1 MSTFDWTRQ
10 LKGPPLPPELPEA
23 ALPRWPAWSAPV
35 ALISTIIV
43 AIIAVFPILP
53 VFLLAES
60 DTGGGGVA
68 ATALLIAILV
78 QDAVLVGA
86 ALMYAMI
93 TLKPRPWHFGLRS
106 TPFWRAV
113 GWLALVWFGFL
124 LFSGIYSAVLGGFG
138 IKPSPEDL
146 PKELGVDE
154 STAALIAV
162 TILVCVVAP
171 IAEEF
176 FFRGY
181 FFGALRNW
189 RGVWPAAIITGL
201 VFGAIHIGS
210 SDIAFTVPLA
220 FFGFV
225 LCLLYDR
232 TGSLYPCIAL
242 HALNNSIALGVTQDW
257 DWQIAVVV
265 VGSLASIAAILAPI
279 GRRGPRTL
287 PAS

>member
-1 MSTFDWTRQ
+1 M
-10 LKGPPLPPELPEA
+10 
-23 ALPRWPAWSAPV
+23 
-35 ALISTIIV
+35 ALIAGFGLTLFGAV
-43 AIIAVFPILP
+43 IIAV
-53 VFLLAES
+53 
-60 DTGGGGVA
+60 
-68 ATALLIAILV
+68 
-78 QDAVLVGA
+78 VGA
-86 ALMYAMI
+86 AFFGAKISEGDTPPGVNIAATFFQDGALVVAALI
-93 TLKPRPWHFGLRS
+93 FARLTAVPRPWHFGLRP